1 MSADVDVAV
10 DVVNTHDMDSSPPR
24 RVLITK
30 YEVRQSLSRGVEW
43 GMGGRGGPSLHL
55 HILLTLFSFSTDNKH
70 TQDIVSELRKD
81 KVARGAGAGGG
92 GASHF
97 DIEALGENNSAIML
111 HLTKLPSIITTDTEF
126 VFHPGRVFERDM
138 VNDLAILASD
148 PDSDIHDDDDD
159 DSGGFTVLSVNL
171 KSGDTRGLQRKKGGQ
186 IQQLSSPQKSHPDSS
201 SDAAADSTTTSS
213 SPLHGRMMAQQS
225 DRKFSCGVDHA
236 HSTPHGHGNTP
247 EMKTS
252 NLRSATIPQAQAM
265 ESSMASDTTTFVI
278 NLVVAID
285 ADFINIQG
293 GTGPSVEYINWLIS
307 ATNAILEPEVGAR
320 LKVVKIEETD
330 VFESANEL
338 DDGLTAMKK
347 NFAGTIGGNKN
358 LVHALLGRHI
368 GGGIAY
374 VGEYHSSIV
383 SYLRRLL
390 YPSSSLNR
398 YLLDAHPNK
407 VSQ

>member
-1 MSADVDVAV
+1 MGNGGERWAQLAP
-10 DVVNTHDMDSSPPR
+10 THSTHT
-24 RVLITK
+24 VLF
-30 YEVRQSLSRGVEW
+30 L
-43 GMGGRGGPSLHL
+43 
-55 HILLTLFSFSTDNKH
+55 STDNKQH

-92 GASHF
+92 ASHF
-97 DIEALGENNSAIML
+97 DIEAKGENNSAIML

-247 EMKTS
+247 ATKTS
-252 NLRSATIPQAQAM
+252 NLRSATIPQAQAI
-265 ESSMASDTTTFVI
+265 ETSMASDTTTFVI